1 MKNSVKLP
9 TKPEILARLIYKA
22 IVRYVRTKKA
32 LETGRKS
39 NFRLDS
45 KRIWR
50 GNTKETIA
58 ELENKYG
65 HN

>member
-1 MKNSVKLP
+1 MKNAVKIP
-9 TKPEILARLIYKA
+9 TKPEMLARLIYKA
-22 IVRYVRTKKA
+22 IVRYVRTKKV

-45 KRIWR
+45 KRVWR
-50 GNTKETIA
+50 GNTKEIID
-58 ELENKYG
+58 ELEKEYE

>member
-1 MKNSVKLP
+1 MKNAVKIP
-9 TKPEILARLIYKA
+9 TKPEMLARLIYKA

-45 KRIWR
+45 KRVWR
-50 GNTKETIA
+50 GNTKEIVD
-58 ELENKYG
+58 ELEKEYE